1 MFHYNKLRYLRIKK
15 TYFVLSVYILNVCVF
30 VCMFVIIFK
39 KDICK
44 IKLFLQKIIYLN
56 VLILRNLKKLY
67 IYIMFIYKNN
77 KIMKTYIALK

>member
-15 TYFVLSVYILNVCVF
+15 IYFDLSVYILNVCVF
-30 VCMFVIIFK
+30 VCMFVIILK
-39 KDICK
+39 KSICK

-77 KIMKTYIALK
+77 KK